1 MLHGLERLSGLVG
14 VTLSE
19 DAARLMRRYWKLVL
33 ETNEHTNLTRI
44 TADRE
49 AVLKHFVDC
58 LTLLGTGL
66 IGPGARVVDVGAGA
80 GFPGIPLKIA
90 RPDVGLLLVDSTL
103 KRVRFLRDAAAALAL
118 KDVEA
123 IHGRAEQIGAD
134 ARYAGT
140 FDVATA
146 RAVARLDRLVG
157 WCLPFVKPGG
167 HFIAMKG
174 PDVEEEVAE
183 AEAALKAAGGR
194 VAGLERLTLPEGAG
208 ERTLVVV
215 AKG

>member
-1 MLHGLERLSGLVG
+1 MLHGLERLSGRIG
-14 VTLSE
+14 VDLAE
-19 DAARLMRRYWKLVL
+19 EAGRLMRRYWKLVL

-44 TADRE
+44 TEDRE
-49 AVLKHFVDC
+49 AVLKHFVDS
-58 LTLLGTGL
+58 LTLLRTGL
-66 IGPGARVVDVGAGA
+66 ISPGARVVDVGSGA

-90 RPDVGLLLVDSTL
+90 RPDIGLLLVDSTL
-103 KRVRFLRDAAAALAL
+103 KRVRFVQEAAAALAL

-123 IHGRAEQIGAD
+123 LHGRAEKIGTD
-134 ARYAGT
+134 PGRAGT

-146 RAVARLDRLVG
+146 RAVARLDRLAG

-174 PDVEEEVAE
+174 PDVEEEVSDAE
-183 AEAALKAAGGR
+183 GALRAAGGR
-194 VAGLERLTLPEGAG
+194 VAKLERLALPEGAG
-208 ERTLVVV
+208 ERTLVIV